1 MKNFLYLASAAVI
14 FFACKPEPA
23 PIPPT
28 PSIKYAQGIFI
39 SNEGPFTSGSG
50 TLSFYNRTTKA
61 VENDIFQTENGYP
74 IGSILQS
81 VFSYQATN
89 RVYLM
94 VNNSQ
99 KVVVAELNTLKE
111 VAEITGFSS
120 PRYFTTVSSQK
131 AYVTDWVSNTV
142 KVVNLQTNA
151 IDKSIPTGQGP
162 DQMLVY
168 GSNILVAN
176 SGGFGIDSTLTVIN
190 SVNDGVQSTV
200 QVGHNPNSMVIDA
213 NGLLWVLCGGINDF
227 NDPSNN
233 TPGKLYKID
242 LATFSI
248 SNIYTFPNTVDHPV
262 GLTRN
267 NAGTLLYWRNNNY
280 AGSIYEM
287 NISAA
292 SLPVSPKISGTFYT
306 MAIDPG
312 SSDEIYATDALD
324 FQQDGIMYRYS
335 NAGAL
340 LDSVRVGIIPGGFS
354 FN

>member
-1 MKNFLYLASAAVI
+1 MKNILYLASVAVI
-14 FFACKPEPA
+14 LFACKPEPA

-39 SNEGPFTSGSG
+39 SNEGPFSSESGS
-50 TLSFYNRTTKA
+50 LSFYNRDTKT
-61 VENDIFQTENGYP
+61 VENNIFQTANGYP
-74 IGSILQS
+74 VGSILQS

-89 RVYLM
+89 RVYLV

-99 KVVVAELNTLKE
+99 KVIVANLNTMKE

-168 GSNILVAN
+168 GSNILIAN
-176 SGGFGIDSTLTVIN
+176 TGGFGIDSTLTAIN
-190 SVNDGVQSTV
+190 TFTDAVENTL
-200 QVGHNPNSMVIDA
+200 QVGHSPNSMLVDA
-213 NGLLWVLCGGINDF
+213 NGQLWVLCGGINDF
-227 NDPSNN
+227 NDPTNN
-233 TPGKLYKID
+233 TPGKLIKID
-242 LATFSI
+242 LATFSV
-248 SNIYTFPNTVDHPV
+248 SNVYTFPNTVDHPV

-292 SLPVSPKISGTFYT
+292 SLPTSPKISGTFYT
-306 MAIDPG
+306 MAIDPA
-312 SSDEIYATDALD
+312 SDEIYATDALD

-340 LDSVRVGIIPGGFS
+340 IDSKVVGVIPGGFS